1 MSREEIYESP
11 KYDWLQQKEIE
22 LGKRQ
27 GLDVSIYDSPD
38 IPYETMRQ
46 LRKGLEEGI
55 NLKNYIH
62 LPAGVIGQVRI
73 ATRQKIDIST
83 YVAQGYDA
91 EQLQQIRYAKEH
103 RVDIDPYLRKELR
116 GVALEQVRIGLEEGV
131 NVAVYAKPEY
141 TWQQMREIRRGLEL
155 GVDVECYAKW
165 MYDPKCMHEI
175 RRGLEEG
182 LDVSRYAKFMYTG
195 TDMRRIRTQMK
206 AKKEQREQK
215 NQEILSTPQIQPQAE
230 YTDQTYKEVDTWFQ
244 IQLSEDEMCAT
255 LSYASRPEQLDR
267 EQFLAQLK
275 ASGITYGINT
285 DVVDAIVA
293 DDTDKKRRV
302 CIAEG
307 EKPQRG
313 KDGWYEFFFEKE
325 EDLAIRNT
333 GTDTPDY
340 QLSGKL
346 MVVNKGQKLMQYHA
360 AELGKSGFT
369 VTGKFLMGQKGTE
382 LQVIHGYG
390 FTFFKD
396 KKIYAAAMD
405 GKMEYQDH
413 QLIVTPLHVYDEV
426 IKTTKTGIIEAEG
439 SVYVKG
445 NVGSRTQIK
454 ATGDILID
462 GSVETAELESGGNV
476 YIRKGMNASYKG
488 KIKAK
493 GDVYAQFLEAVEV
506 TAEGNIYA
514 NYSMDSQLKTS
525 RNIYLTGSKGAL
537 VGGSASAEQG
547 MQMRRAGNSVGS
559 KTNVYFGAFEET
571 RRIAIGL
578 DEQIKRTKEEIEML
592 VKAQSELKKKYDPEI
607 YNGMEISVK
616 IENGLYTKRKELEEF
631 LANKEI
637 MDQKLE
643 KCERAEVLI
652 MDEVYD
658 GVTFEICG
666 TRWSAEDMEGIRVRK
681 VNQNIR
687 YERI

>member
-1 MSREEIYESP
+1 MNREEIYESP

-131 NVAVYAKPEY
+131 DVAVYAKPEY
-141 TWQQMREIRRGLEL
+141 TWQQMREIRRGL
-155 GVDVECYAKW
+155 
-165 MYDPKCMHEI
+165 
-175 RRGLEEG
+175 
-182 LDVSRYAKFMYTG
+182 
-195 TDMRRIRTQMK
+195 
-206 AKKEQREQK
+206 
-215 NQEILSTPQIQPQAE
+215 PQIQPQAE
-230 YTDQTYKEVDTWFQ
+230 YTNQTYKEVHTWFQ

-307 EKPQRG
+307 KKPQRG

-325 EDLAIRNT
+325 ENLAIRNT

-360 AELGKSGFT
+360 AEFGKNGFT

-578 DEQIKRTKEEIEML
+578 DEQIKRTKEEIETL
-592 VKAQSELKKKYDPEI
+592 VKAQSELEKKYDPEI

>member
-62 LPAGVIGQVRI
+62 LPAEVIGQVRI
-73 ATRQKIDIST
+73 AARQKIDIST

-91 EQLQQIRYAKEH
+91 EQLQQICYAKEH

-131 NVAVYAKPEY
+131 DVAVYAKPEY
-141 TWQQMREIRRGLEL
+141 TWQQMREIR
-155 GVDVECYAKW
+155 K
-165 MYDPKCMHEI
+165 
-175 RRGLEEG
+175 GLEEG

-230 YTDQTYKEVDTWFQ
+230 YTDQTYKEVHTWFQ

-307 EKPQRG
+307 KKPQRG

-360 AELGKSGFT
+360 AEFGKSGFT

-493 GDVYAQFLEAVEV
+493 GDVYAQFLETVEV

>member
-62 LPAGVIGQVRI
+62 LPAEVIGQVRI
-73 ATRQKIDIST
+73 AARQKIDIST

-91 EQLQQIRYAKEH
+91 EQLQQICYAKEH

-131 NVAVYAKPEY
+131 DVAVYAKPEY
-141 TWQQMREIRRGLEL
+141 TWQQMREIR
-155 GVDVECYAKW
+155 K
-165 MYDPKCMHEI
+165 
-175 RRGLEEG
+175 GLEEG

-307 EKPQRG
+307 KKPQRG

-360 AELGKSGFT
+360 AEFGKSGFT

-445 NVGSRTQIK
+445 NVESRTQIK

-578 DEQIKRTKEEIEML
+578 DEQIKRTKEEIETL
-592 VKAQSELKKKYDPEI
+592 VKAQSELEKKYDPEI

>member
-62 LPAGVIGQVRI
+62 LPAEVIGQVRI
-73 ATRQKIDIST
+73 AARQKIDIST

-91 EQLQQIRYAKEH
+91 EQLQQICYAKEH

-131 NVAVYAKPEY
+131 DVAVYAKPEY
-141 TWQQMREIRRGLEL
+141 TWQQMREIRRGL
-155 GVDVECYAKW
+155 
-165 MYDPKCMHEI
+165 
-175 RRGLEEG
+175 
-182 LDVSRYAKFMYTG
+182 
-195 TDMRRIRTQMK
+195 
-206 AKKEQREQK
+206 
-215 NQEILSTPQIQPQAE
+215 PQIQPQAE

-307 EKPQRG
+307 KKPQRG

-360 AELGKSGFT
+360 AEFGKSGFT

>member
-62 LPAGVIGQVRI
+62 LPAEVIGQVRI
-73 ATRQKIDIST
+73 AARQKIDIST

-91 EQLQQIRYAKEH
+91 EQLQQICYAKEH

-131 NVAVYAKPEY
+131 DVAVYAKPEY
-141 TWQQMREIRRGLEL
+141 TWQQMREIR
-155 GVDVECYAKW
+155 K
-165 MYDPKCMHEI
+165 
-175 RRGLEEG
+175 GLEEG

-230 YTDQTYKEVDTWFQ
+230 YTDQTYKEVHTWFQ

-307 EKPQRG
+307 KKPQRG

-360 AELGKSGFT
+360 AEFGKSGFT

>member
-131 NVAVYAKPEY
+131 DVAVYAKPEY
-141 TWQQMREIRRGLEL
+141 TWQQMREIRRGL
-155 GVDVECYAKW
+155 
-165 MYDPKCMHEI
+165 
-175 RRGLEEG
+175 
-182 LDVSRYAKFMYTG
+182 
-195 TDMRRIRTQMK
+195 
-206 AKKEQREQK
+206 
-215 NQEILSTPQIQPQAE
+215 PQIQPQAE

-307 EKPQRG
+307 KKPQRG

-360 AELGKSGFT
+360 AEFGKSGFT

-445 NVGSRTQIK
+445 NVESRTQIK

-578 DEQIKRTKEEIEML
+578 DEQIKRTKEEIETL
-592 VKAQSELKKKYDPEI
+592 VKAQSELEKKYDPEI